1 MAGIQEIADLTGL
14 SKATVSRALRG
25 LPVVAPSTVVAVR
38 DAAESLGYIPSASAS
53 GLATGR
59 NRAIGVIV
67 PPLALFHSTVQS
79 VAIACST
86 DRSCGTLSMRLSC
99 SR

>member
-53 GLATGR
+53 GLAT
-59 NRAIGVIV
+59 A
-67 PPLALFHSTVQS
+67 AHSCT
-79 VAIACST
+79 AGCSLT
-86 DRSCGTLSMRLSC
+86 AFSTSAGPMR
-99 SR
+99 